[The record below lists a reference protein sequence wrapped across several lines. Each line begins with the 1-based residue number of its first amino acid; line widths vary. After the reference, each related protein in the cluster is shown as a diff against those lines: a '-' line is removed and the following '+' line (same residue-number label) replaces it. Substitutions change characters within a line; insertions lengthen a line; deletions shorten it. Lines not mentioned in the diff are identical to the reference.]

1 MSARSRRVVAEEL
14 LTMTALL
21 LSYIWVWQGSFPGD
35 FLVCV
40 GLYFGL
46 GALSHLRRGET
57 AAEIGLRVDNL
68 GRSLWD
74 AAKLVGP
81 LLLIPLLLGAA
92 RRSLQYPG
100 LTGSLSAFVQGWAW
114 GTAQQY
120 GLVCFY
126 YRGLV
131 ELLRDERQA
140 ALGAALLFT
149 LFHLPNPFL
158 MLVTFLGGIL
168 SCWLYRR
175 GPNLAVLGAMHAVL
189 SFVMLHSLGR
199 EFTFRMRVGP
209 GFWT

>member
-1 MSARSRRVVAEEL
+1 
-14 LTMTALL
+14 MTFLL
-21 LSYIWVWQGSFPGD
+21 LSYIWVWQDSFPGD

-40 GLYFGL
+40 GLYFGI
-46 GALSHLRRGET
+46 GVLSHFRRRET
-57 AAEIGLRVDNL
+57 AADIGLRVDNL
-68 GRSLWD
+68 GRALRN
-74 AAKLVGP
+74 AAMVVGP
-81 LLLIPLLLGAA
+81 LLLLPLLLGTA
-92 RRSLQYPG
+92 RGSFQYPG
-100 LTGSLSAFVQGWAW
+100 LTGWFAALVQGWAW

-149 LFHLPNPFL
+149 LFHVPNPFL
-158 MLVTFLGGIL
+158 MLVTFLGGTL

-199 EFTFRMRVGP
+199 EMTFRMRVGP
-209 GFWT
+209 GFWN